1 MKWKTQDTEFEGT
14 PEEYKE
20 TIKENK
26 NVILYP
32 VMRKRK
38 HRKQGRYMKAVI
50 KKAKYYHQTKGY
62 SWNES
67 LSRAHKYVK
76 DEMRP

>member
-1 MKWKTQDTEFEGT
+1 MKWKIQDTEFEGT
-14 PEEYKE
+14 PQEYKE

-26 NVILYP
+26 NVTLYP
-32 VMRKRK
+32 VIRKKK

-50 KKAKYYHQTKGY
+50 KQAKRYKDKGY

-67 LSRAHKYVK
+67 LSRAHEKVNR
-76 DEMRP
+76 EMRP